1 MTRREVEGS
10 HSGPVPAS
18 ASGATRAGVEEF
30 LGRVGKGD
38 AERIAELFAEEVDW
52 MIAANPTAL
61 WMRPRSTRA
70 DVAAHFRELS
80 VGVEPMAG
88 SGRAVEALV
97 VEGNEAMLTGNI
109 AGRVRATGKE
119 LTSPFAMRLTVEN
132 GEVTRYHLYE
142 DSLAVAAACAPE
154 D

>member
-1 MTRREVEGS
+1 MTGTDIEGRG
-10 HSGPVPAS
+10 SGAAPAS
-18 ASGATRAGVEEF
+18 ASAATRAVVEEF
-30 LGRVGKGD
+30 LGRVEKGD

-52 MIAANPTAL
+52 MIAANPTVP
-61 WMRPRSTRA
+61 WIRPRSTRA
-70 DVAAHFRELS
+70 DVAAHFRELAA
-80 VGVEPMAG
+80 GVEPMAG